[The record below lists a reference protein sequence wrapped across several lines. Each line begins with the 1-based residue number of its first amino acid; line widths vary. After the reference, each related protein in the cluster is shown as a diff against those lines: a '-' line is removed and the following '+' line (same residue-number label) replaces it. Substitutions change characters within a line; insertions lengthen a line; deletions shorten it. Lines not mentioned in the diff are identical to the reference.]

1 MLSEIL
7 QLVNI
12 RVDAELALQ
21 NGSSIIFGSKALRD
35 AVSPGSEAFKA
46 IKEQLP
52 HAAPADFPYF
62 RPEVVSFSRV
72 LNTIGQKGSSRLDP
86 LGFMEIMIWIFYHLI
101 EAARLGQPRSSM
113 PEGQFEEVANLGMLA
128 FMTTLLPEYGRATDH
143 SSYPLL
149 CCRLK
154 SAIQDL
160 HSSAILE
167 ENRESWLLLIWAL
180 FMGGV
185 TVIKGSELLELSP
198 WILEASSRLQ
208 LYTWPAVHDQL
219 CQSPWIRTLHDSPG
233 LALWKDSQQQRSTYQ
248 LQR

>member
-1 MLSEIL
+1 MI
-7 QLVNI
+7 I

-21 NGSSIIFGSKALRD
+21 NGSSIVFGSKALRN
-35 AVSPGSEAFKA
+35 ALSPGSETFKA

-52 HAAPADFPYF
+52 KAAAPAKSPHFML
-62 RPEVVSFSRV
+62 EVVCFSRV
-72 LNTIGQKGSSRLDP
+72 LNTIGQKGSPRLDP
-86 LGFMEIMIWIFYHLI
+86 LDFMEIMILIFYHLL
-101 EAARLGQPRSSM
+101 EACRLGQPRSSI
-113 PEGQFEEVANLGMLA
+113 PEGQFEKVANLGMLA
-128 FMTTLLPEYGRATDH
+128 FMTTLLPEYGRAPDH
-143 SSYPLL
+143 SSYALL
-149 CCRLK
+149 CRRLK
-154 SAIQDL
+154 SAMQDL
-160 HSSAILE
+160 HSTAISE
-167 ENRESWLLLIWAL
+167 DNRESWLLLLWVL

-219 CQSPWIRTLHDSPG
+219 CQFPWIRTLHDSPG